1 MASNI
6 LSPQEILKI
15 AIKVEENGKK
25 LYGILEE
32 KAKDEEIK
40 KIWRFLKEQEEEHRK
55 VFQKMLE
62 NVGEY
67 IVYEFSPGE
76 YEAYLKAIA
85 SMYVFAPQLIEEK
98 TKTLFKSDLEAVE
111 FGIYIETDSILV
123 YSAFKEYVM
132 NSKQHILEKVI
143 NEERNHLVRLV
154 NLKEAISR
162 RKEF

>member
-111 FGIYIETDSILV
+111 FGIYIEKDSILV